1 MTLTFDSAT
10 NWQLITYNISFMKKV
25 FSFLIGIMI
34 AEHIFANSQDFK
46 VGNLFYQITSNNTVM
61 IVSQNVSLRNGS
73 TQSATS
79 SNLTNYAELTNV
91 IIPESVQ
98 YKGKAYT
105 ITEIGNNAF
114 SCSNLISVSI
124 PNTITEI
131 GDNAFLNCGNLNS
144 VIIPTTL
151 KRIGAGAFKK
161 CKRLESIAI
170 PNSVTII
177 NDETFSDC
185 IKLKTVDLPP
195 NIKTIGYN
203 AFCRCINLESIEIP
217 ITVTKIEDG
226 AFRNCYSLKTIS
238 IPLSVES
245 IGYGVFYECKSTTIY
260 CGRNSKPDGWHFN
273 WNNNGGK
280 AVWGLN
286 SFFTFYAKEMVEKE
300 LNEWQKK
307 GEFEKIETWK
317 KRVTNETREA
327 KIREL
332 TQKAEKTFI
341 ETHQDKNAKFSLGE
355 YDAENEVFLINNPK
369 YGNLLVPVP
378 IENAPQFKQQWPSIS
393 REIKCFID
401 NDTINI
407 AEILFTLPNGEQY
420 KYSNQ
425 ASLNYEMTEIDYN
438 FEPIELD
445 LQTNEQPTTRG
456 QQNIKSAKWTLG
468 VSEVDIEIPTSN
480 IKTDNTF
487 AVIIANENYQKEAQV
502 PFAVNDGRTF
512 AEYCKKTLGIPNNN
526 VHIVTDA
533 TLNNMKY
540 EVRWLK
546 QVIDA
551 YGGEARVIFYY
562 AGHGIPDEAQKT
574 AYLLPVDGFG
584 NDVSTGYKL
593 DDLYSTLGNLP
604 SKSVTVFLDACFS
617 GANRNGEMLAS
628 ARGVAI
634 KAKSSAP
641 VGNMVVFSAAQGD
654 ETAYPNNEQQHGM
667 FTYYLLKKIK
677 ETAGNVTY
685 KELGDYVTDNVRKQS
700 IVVNGKS
707 QTPTVVPSA
716 TVGGTWETWKL
727 K

>member
-1 MTLTFDSAT
+1 
-10 NWQLITYNISFMKKV
+10 MKKL
-25 FSFLIGIMI
+25 FFLIVFCLLG
-34 AEHIFANSQDFK
+34 
-46 VGNLFYQITSNNTVM
+46 VCG
-61 IVSQNVSLRNGS
+61 
-73 TQSATS
+73 
-79 SNLTNYAELTNV
+79 YAQKY
-91 IIPESVQ
+91 IR
-98 YKGKAYT
+98 
-105 ITEIGNNAF
+105 F
-114 SCSNLISVSI
+114 
-124 PNTITEI
+124 I
-131 GDNAFLNCGNLNS
+131 GDNGLFGYKDEKGTI
-144 VIIPTTL
+144 IIPAKYVNAGYFIDNVVIVGDRTSFFLINNRGTIVSDKYNRIFYNEEGLFLATQDIQGTL
-151 KRIGAGAFKK
+151 LNRLLLIDSVGKRIADVSKYTAIYKFHNG
-161 CKRLESIAI
+161 IAKVKMGI
-170 PNSVTII
+170 KEGKTYREYYGFI
-177 NDETFSDC
+177 NKEGSE
-185 IKLKTVDLPP
+185 V
-195 NIKTIGYN
+195 
-203 AFCRCINLESIEIP
+203 A
-217 ITVTKIEDG
+217 
-226 AFRNCYSLKTIS
+226 
-238 IPLSVES
+238 
-245 IGYGVFYECKSTTIY
+245 Y
-260 CGRNSKPDGWHFN
+260 CVYDSADDFVGE
-273 WNNNGGK
+273 
-280 AVWGLN
+280 
-286 SFFTFYAKEMVEKE
+286 YAKVKKGVYYGIIDKNGAEIAPCVYTSIDDFKDGYAIAKKNANYGYFDTNYKVVIPFSYTSSEKATEALNRLFPVFAKNMVEKE

-307 GEFEKIETWK
+307 GEFEKIDTWK
-317 KRVTNETREA
+317 KRVTAETREA

-332 TQKAEKTFI
+332 AQKAEKAYI
-341 ETHQDKNAKFSLGE
+341 EKYQAKEFDIKLGA
-355 YDAENEVFLINNPK
+355 YDAENEVFMVTNPK
-369 YGNLLVPVP
+369 YGTLLVPVP
-378 IENAPQFKQQWPSIS
+378 IGNAPQFKQQWSSITK
-393 REIKCFID
+393 ETKCFID

-407 AEILFTLPNGEQY
+407 AEVLFTLPSGEQY

-425 ASLNYEMTEIDYN
+425 ASLNYEMAEIDYN
-438 FEPIELD
+438 FEPIALD
-445 LQTNEQPTTRG
+445 LQTNGQPAARG
-456 QQNIKSAKWTLG
+456 QQQIKSSKWTLG
-468 VSEVDIEIPTSN
+468 VSDIDVEVPTSS
-480 IKTDNTF
+480 IKADNTF

-574 AYLLPVDGFG
+574 AYLLPIDGFG

-677 ETAGNVTY
+677 ETEGNVTY
-685 KELGDYVTDNVRKQS
+685 KDLGDYVIDNVRRQS

-707 QTPTVVPSA
+707 QTPVVVPST
-716 TVGGTWETWKL
+716 TVGGNWEAWKL

>member
-1 MTLTFDSAT
+1 MRKLAFIAVFVQLCILANAQSLTKFID
-10 NWQLITYNISFMKKV
+10 
-25 FSFLIGIMI
+25 
-34 AEHIFANSQDFK
+34 
-46 VGNLFYQITSNNTVM
+46 GN
-61 IVSQNVSLRNGS
+61 
-73 TQSATS
+73 
-79 SNLTNYAELTNV
+79 
-91 IIPESVQ
+91 
-98 YKGKAYT
+98 
-105 ITEIGNNAF
+105 
-114 SCSNLISVSI
+114 
-124 PNTITEI
+124 
-131 GDNAFLNCGNLNS
+131 
-144 VIIPTTL
+144 
-151 KRIGAGAFKK
+151 RIGYKNEKGQIVIRPIYTYAGAFIDNTAIVSDEIYYFLIDNQGKRISDNYTKLSYLGEKIFLGIKGKK
-161 CKRLESIAI
+161 KALIDIDGKIIQDASLYENIGIFNNGFAIIKKNSKSGVINCKGE
-170 PNSVTII
+170 
-177 NDETFSDC
+177 ETVPCTYDQISD
-185 IKLKTVDLPP
+185 
-195 NIKTIGYN
+195 
-203 AFCRCINLESIEIP
+203 
-217 ITVTKIEDG
+217 IEDG
-226 AFRNCYSLKTIS
+226 YIRMQSAYQYGYFDKNYNIVVPCKYASKEQAANALEEYKNEFFSYFAKKT
-238 IPLSVES
+238 
-245 IGYGVFYECKSTTIY
+245 
-260 CGRNSKPDGWHFN
+260 
-273 WNNNGGK
+273 
-280 AVWGLN
+280 
-286 SFFTFYAKEMVEKE
+286 VEKE
-300 LNEWQKK
+300 LNSWQKK
-307 GEFEKIETWK
+307 GEFEKIDTWK
-317 KRVTNETREA
+317 KRVTADTREA

-341 ETHQDKNAKFSLGE
+341 ETHQDKVIVFFLGE
-355 YDAENEVFLINNPK
+355 YDAENEVFLVENRK

-378 IENAPQFKQQWPSIS
+378 IENAPQFKQQWASITK
-393 REIKCFID
+393 ETKCFID

-407 AEILFTLPNGEQY
+407 AEVLFTLPNGEQY

-425 ASLNYEMTEIDYN
+425 ASLNYEMAEIDYN
-438 FEPIELD
+438 FEPIALD
-445 LQTNEQPTTRG
+445 LQTNEQPTARG
-456 QQNIKSAKWTLG
+456 QQQIKSSKWTLG
-468 VSEVDIEIPTSN
+468 VSDVDVEIPASE
-480 IKTDNTF
+480 IKSDNTF

-502 PFAVNDGRTF
+502 PFAINDGRTF

-574 AYLLPVDGFG
+574 AYLLPIDGFG

-677 ETAGNVTY
+677 ETSGNVTY
-685 KELGDYVTDNVRKQS
+685 KELGNYVTENVRKQS

-707 QTPTVVPSA
+707 QTPVVVPSA
-716 TVGGTWETWKL
+716 TVGGNWETWKL